1 MHGIASKQDILT
13 KAIYVKEYSYIVVG
27 YHSGLI
33 RAWKL
38 SNQRKMIHTFE
49 SHIRPVDSLT
59 MHKDCRMFWSA
70 SSDLT
75 IRLWNLDTFT
85 NVYSYTLNR
94 SISQIQLLTF
104 DKFIAEHDNVACM
117 GEIDNKAELLYT
129 FYGNVTKFDKS
140 FSSPSILKDQGDL
153 KQMSLTLDN
162 NSGISITSDTIRNTK
177 ILVGIFYPPPKSNQI
192 HEIIANPFNP
202 NTYYMLIESGEI
214 CRYRI
219 EKETGIV
226 ENSFETESILDIEN
240 HPLGQKAAMIKFMR
254 IFPPKIDV
262 EINDLKLLPEEEK
275 PISLLQLN
283 KDYCENQLLAIG
295 CNKGSVVFIKVS

>member
-1 MHGIASKQDILT
+1 
-13 KAIYVKEYSYIVVG
+13 
-27 YHSGLI
+27 
-33 RAWKL
+33 
-38 SNQRKMIHTFE
+38 
-49 SHIRPVDSLT
+49 

-153 KQMSLTLDN
+153 K
-162 NSGISITSDTIRNTK
+162 
-177 ILVGIFYPPPKSNQI
+177 
-192 HEIIANPFNP
+192 
-202 NTYYMLIESGEI
+202 
-214 CRYRI
+214 
-219 EKETGIV
+219 
-226 ENSFETESILDIEN
+226 
-240 HPLGQKAAMIKFMR
+240 
-254 IFPPKIDV
+254 
-262 EINDLKLLPEEEK
+262 
-275 PISLLQLN
+275 
-283 KDYCENQLLAIG
+283 
-295 CNKGSVVFIKVS
+295 